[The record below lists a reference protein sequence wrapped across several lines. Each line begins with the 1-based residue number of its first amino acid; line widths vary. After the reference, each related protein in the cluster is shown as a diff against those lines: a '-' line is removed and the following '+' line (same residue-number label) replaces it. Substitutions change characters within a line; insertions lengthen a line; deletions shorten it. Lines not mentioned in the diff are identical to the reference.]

1 MNEALI
7 IWLYTSLL
15 TACEVLGAIALLVG
29 ILSSLSHLLYYMEDS
44 PVEMEP
50 FLITKNK
57 WIGIFISFAIL
68 MNVVVP
74 SKDDMK
80 YIIGGSVLWNTTTSV
95 LDSDEAKKLPN
106 NVLKAA
112 NTLLEEFNN

>member
-15 TACEVLGAIALLVG
+15 TAKGTLVAIALLVG
-29 ILSSLSHLLYYMEDS
+29 VISPLAHLLYYIEDR
-44 PVEMEP
+44 PVGVEP
-50 FLITKNK
+50 FLFTKNK
-57 WIGIFISFAIL
+57 WIGIFIAFAVL

-95 LDSDEAKKLPN
+95 LDSDEAKKLPS

-112 NTLLEEFNN
+112 NTFLEEVNN

>member
-15 TACEVLGAIALLVG
+15 TACEVLGVIALLVG
-29 ILSSLSHLLYYMEDS
+29 IISLFLHLLYYLEDS
-44 PVEMEP
+44 PVAMEP
-50 FLITKNK
+50 FLITKNT
-57 WIGIFISFAIL
+57 WMCIFISFAIL

-80 YIIGGSVLWNTTTSV
+80 DIIGGSVLWNTTTSV
-95 LDSDEAKKLPN
+95 LDSGEAKKLPSN
-106 NVLKAA
+106 ILKAA